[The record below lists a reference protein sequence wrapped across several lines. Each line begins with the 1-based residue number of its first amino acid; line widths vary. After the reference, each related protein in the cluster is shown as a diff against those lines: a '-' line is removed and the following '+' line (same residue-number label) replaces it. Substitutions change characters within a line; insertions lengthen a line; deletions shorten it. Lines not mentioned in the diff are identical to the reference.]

1 MLEELKKELLNN
13 AHAGYKTSAQKFFKE
28 PVLSYGVRV
37 GIVRNIA
44 RRFFPKTASKKEIFI
59 LCEAL
64 LKTEIQEDSI
74 IAYQWVSRMQ
84 KQWDKKDF
92 VLFESWLKKYVNNWA
107 KCDDL
112 CTGPLGDF
120 FAMYP
125 SYIPKTRTWRTS
137 KNRWVRRASAVVL
150 IIPMKRSE
158 ILDEVFSVVDALLQ
172 DEDDMV
178 RKGYGWLLKESSK
191 KYKKDILEYV
201 IKNKKDMPRVSLRYA
216 IEHMTVEEKKR
227 AME

>member
-1 MLEELKKELLNN
+1 
-13 AHAGYKTSAQKFFKE
+13 
-28 PVLSYGVRV
+28 
-37 GIVRNIA
+37 
-44 RRFFPKTASKKEIFI
+44 
-59 LCEAL
+59 
-64 LKTEIQEDSI
+64 
-74 IAYQWVSRMQ
+74 
-84 KQWDKKDF
+84 
-92 VLFESWLKKYVNNWA
+92 
-107 KCDDL
+107 
-112 CTGPLGDF
+112 
-120 FAMYP
+120 
-125 SYIPKTRTWRTS
+125 
-137 KNRWVRRASAVVL
+137 
-150 IIPMKRSE
+150 MKRSE